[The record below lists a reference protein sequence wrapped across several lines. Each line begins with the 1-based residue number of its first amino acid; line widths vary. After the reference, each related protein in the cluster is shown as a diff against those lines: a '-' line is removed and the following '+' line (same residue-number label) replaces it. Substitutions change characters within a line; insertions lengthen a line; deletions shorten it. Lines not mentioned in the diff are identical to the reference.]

1 VLDSQNSNLNQP
13 APPPPFLTGS
23 AALAEINRRREVVN
37 TRTPAALV
45 KAHETTQALLTPA
58 WRFMLGESVIIVEAI
73 IRRMLE
79 SREIY
84 EHDGQ
89 HVFMTYDD
97 LGLMVGRCR
106 RTIERYLSPE
116 NPHAEFLR
124 CWLSWRKVYGKRED
138 GGKCRVGTVF
148 RVTTRTRVESDHTPA
163 PKPTLAALKAPWR
176 LEHDLPQAR
185 ASNEVFSLSDD
196 NRQEKTGII
205 TFPKSAECFLR
216 TLRVEGEHL
225 IQTLQ
230 GTLNF
235 NSRHDQTPVARVDFS
250 KAGVFNSQA
259 WDRADMACQR
269 LGDFHSKAYWYT
281 QFRTAIEVG
290 SDTHI
295 WAAISQALEMQRLG
309 MVTRASAAG
318 YAVGVLRRAEG
329 QARAIA

>member
-1 VLDSQNSNLNQP
+1 VLDSQNPNLNQSN
-13 APPPPFLTGS
+13 PPQPFLTGS
-23 AALAEINRRREVVN
+23 AALEEINRRREVVN
-37 TRTPAALV
+37 IRTPAALV
-45 KAHETTQALLTPA
+45 KAHETTHALLTPA

-89 HVFMTYDD
+89 HIFMTYAD
-97 LGLMVGRCR
+97 LALMVGRSE
-106 RTIERYLSPE
+106 RTIQRYLSPE

-124 CWLSWRKVYGKRED
+124 CWLSWRKVYGFRDD
-138 GGKCRVGTVF
+138 GGTCRLGTVL
-148 RVTTRTRVESDHTPA
+148 RVATRPRPESDHSPA

-176 LEHDLPQAR
+176 LEHDLPQSR
-185 ASNEVFSLSDD
+185 AETEGFSVCDD
-196 NRQEKTGII
+196 TRQDITGLI

-235 NSRHDQTPVARVDFS
+235 NTRHSSLRPRVDFS

-269 LGDFHSKAYWYT
+269 LADFHSKAFWYS
-281 QFRTAIEVG
+281 QFRTAIEAG

-309 MVTRASAAG
+309 MVKRSSAAG

-329 QARAIA
+329 QARAKA